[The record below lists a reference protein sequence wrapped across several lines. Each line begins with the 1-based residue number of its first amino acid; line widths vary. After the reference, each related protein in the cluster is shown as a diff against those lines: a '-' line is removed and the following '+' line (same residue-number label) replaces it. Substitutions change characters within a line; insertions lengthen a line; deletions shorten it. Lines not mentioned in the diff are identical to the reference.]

1 MSTDSPL
8 PSFFDEAGERTIA
21 GDVRALPKGY
31 RIAEFEILEV
41 IGSGGFGIVY
51 KAFDHSLNQARAIKE
66 YLPRSLAGRFSTRA
80 VTVLSKEDERNYR
93 EGLARF
99 VAEARL
105 LAGINHPAIVRVYRC
120 IEANETAYMVMDLC
134 QGETLE
140 KRLAQ
145 NATLDEA
152 AVRRFLGDLLGG
164 VEAIH
169 AHKILHRDIKPANI
183 YIGTDGRPV
192 LIDFG
197 SAREVVGAGQ
207 QMTAIVTYNYSA
219 PEQWDSTGQF
229 SQGPWSDVYSIG
241 ATAYQLVTGRK
252 PNASNTR
259 LLRDNLVPAVD
270 AAKGRYSEHLL
281 ATIDKALRVPVKD
294 RYQDAREWL
303 DDLARVEKRV
313 AGRGRGVWY
322 ALAGLLVVAV
332 AAGYWI
338 MHAHKATVATT
349 QAAAAAAAVPATPPG
364 TLLRDC
370 PTCPEMV
377 VVGKGDFQQGA
388 TGNTAEKDE
397 LPRHKV
403 SIGYDFAVARL
414 ETTIAQFREFVNASG
429 YTFGGD
435 AACGKRRPGGP
446 ERSWKDPG
454 FTQRDDEPVVCVSW
468 FDAKAYTDWLSKVTG
483 KHYRLLSES
492 EWEYA
497 ARAGSD
503 ALTPWGDDP
512 SKACSYANIGDESY
526 VARTGSKLAA
536 AKCDDQSAFTA
547 AGSPELR
554 KNAFGLHDML
564 GNAAE
569 WTGDCATDD
578 YANAPND
585 GRAVDSPTCQARVF
599 RGGAFNYPPSEVRV
613 TRRETLPPGER
624 KPFIG
629 LRVARDLDAPPE
641 ASGETAKA
649 DARNAKGT
657 PAKGAP
663 GKDAKGAH
671 AEAAKSAHPEPAKA
685 PHGK

>member
-1 MSTDSPL
+1 MPADTPL
-8 PSFFDEAGERTIA
+8 PSFFDETSDRTIA

-31 RIAEFEILEV
+31 RIDEFEILEV

-66 YLPRSLAGRFSTRA
+66 YLPRGLAGRFSTRA
-80 VTVLSKEDERNYR
+80 VTVLSKEDETSYR

-140 KRLAQ
+140 KRLARSV
-145 NATLDEA
+145 AFDEA
-152 AVRRFLGDLLGG
+152 AMRRFLADLLGG

-169 AHKILHRDIKPANI
+169 AHHILHRDIKPANI
-183 YIGTDGRPV
+183 YLGEDGRPV

-197 SAREVVGAGQ
+197 SAREVAGSNQ
-207 QMTAIVTYNYSA
+207 AMTAIVTYNYSA

-229 SQGPWSDVYSIG
+229 SQGPYSDVYSLG
-241 ATAYQLVTGRK
+241 ATAYQMVTGRK

-259 LLRDNLVPAVD
+259 LLRDSVVPAVD

-281 ATIDKALRVPVKD
+281 ATIDKALRVPVKE
-294 RYQDAREWL
+294 RYQTAREWL
-303 DDLARVEKRV
+303 DDLAGGEARAEKRGRPMRYVVIAVLLVIGV
-313 AGRGRGVWY
+313 AGGLFY
-322 ALAGLLVVAV
+322 AKR
-332 AAGYWI
+332 
-338 MHAHKATVATT
+338 HRT
-349 QAAAAAAAVPATPPG
+349 AAAAEAVAAAAVTPAGPAAG

-370 PTCPEMV
+370 PGCPEMV
-377 VVGKGDFQQGA
+377 VVPKGEFAQGGA
-388 TGNTAEKDE
+388 GNNAEKDE

-403 SIGYDFAVARL
+403 AIDYDFAVGRL
-414 ETTIAQFREFVNASG
+414 EVTIAQFREFVNASG
-429 YTFGGD
+429 YSVPSD
-435 AACGKRRPGGP
+435 AACGRRQGNRA

-468 FDAKAYTDWLSKVTG
+468 FDAAAYAAWLSKVTG
-483 KHYRLLSES
+483 HHYRLLTES

-497 ARAGSD
+497 ARAGSELN
-503 ALTPWGDDP
+503 APWGDDP
-512 SKACSYANIGDESY
+512 SKACDYANVGDASY
-526 VARTGSKLAA
+526 VARMASKMAA

-569 WTGDCATDD
+569 WIADCQSAD
-578 YANAPND
+578 YTNAPAD
-585 GRAVDSPTCQARVF
+585 GHAVDSPTCQARGY
-599 RGGAFNYPPSEVRV
+599 RGGAFNYPVAEVRYS
-613 TRRETLPPGER
+613 RRETLPPGER

-629 LRVARDLDAPPE
+629 LRVARDLDAGHAAPP
-641 ASGETAKA
+641 ASPAAQEGATAK
-649 DARNAKGT
+649 
-657 PAKGAP
+657 
-663 GKDAKGAH
+663 KDA
-671 AEAAKSAHPEPAKA
+671 AAGKAASAKAKPSSAEPAKA
-685 PHGK
+685 PHAK

>member
-1 MSTDSPL
+1 MSTDGPL
-8 PSFFDEAGERTIA
+8 PSFFDEASERTIA

-31 RIAEFEILEV
+31 RIAEFELLEV

-80 VTVLSKEDERNYR
+80 VTVLSKADESSYR
-93 EGLARF
+93 EGLAKF

-140 KRLAQ
+140 KRLARD
-145 NATLDEA
+145 AKVDEPT
-152 AVRRFLGDLLGG
+152 VRRFLTDLLGG

-169 AHKILHRDIKPANI
+169 AHHILHRDIKPANI
-183 YIGTDGRPV
+183 YIEQDGRPV

-197 SAREVVGAGQ
+197 SAREVAGAGQ

-259 LLRDNLVPAVD
+259 LLRDSLVPAVD
-270 AAKGRYSEHLL
+270 AAKGRYSGHLL
-281 ATIDKALRVPVKD
+281 ETIDKALRVPVKE
-294 RYQDAREWL
+294 RYQSAREWL
-303 DDLARVEKRV
+303 DSLARGEAR
-313 AGRGRGVWY
+313 AARPGHGVWY
-322 ALAGLLVVAV
+322 ALAAFLVVAIGV
-332 AAGYWI
+332 GFWFMRAHRTTAA
-338 MHAHKATVATT
+338 AT
-349 QAAAAAAAVPATPPG
+349 QAAAAAAAAPALPPG
-364 TLLRDC
+364 SLLRDC
-370 PTCPEMV
+370 STCPEMV
-377 VVGKGDFQQGA
+377 VVGKGTFAQGA
-388 TGNTAEKDE
+388 TGQTADKDE

-403 SIGYDFAVARL
+403 SIGYDFAVGRL

-435 AACGKRRPGGP
+435 ASCGKRRPGGP

-454 FTQRDDEPVVCVSW
+454 FTQRDDEPVVCVNW
-468 FDAKAYTDWLSKVTG
+468 FDATAYATWLSKVTG
-483 KHYRLLSES
+483 KHYRLLTES

-497 ARAGSD
+497 ARAGSE
-503 ALTPWGDDP
+503 ALTPWADDP
-512 SKACSYANIGDESY
+512 SKVCQYANVGDESY

-569 WTGDCATDD
+569 WTADCATDD
-578 YANAPND
+578 YASAPND
-585 GRAVDSPTCQARVF
+585 GHVVDSPTCQARVF
-599 RGGAFNYPPSEVRV
+599 RGGAFNYPPAEVRFS
-613 TRRETLPPGER
+613 RRETLPPGER
-624 KPFIG
+624 KAFIG
-629 LRVARDLDAPPE
+629 LRVARDLDAPGP
-641 ASGETAKA
+641 AATGDAAKSAPAAAKTA
-649 DARNAKGT
+649 
-657 PAKGAP
+657 PAP
-663 GKDAKGAH
+663 KD
-671 AEAAKSAHPEPAKA
+671 AKSAHPEPAKA

>member
-1 MSTDSPL
+1 MTDSKL
-8 PSFFDEAGERTIA
+8 PSFFDEAGDRTIA

-66 YLPRSLAGRFSTRA
+66 YLPRALAGRFSTQG
-80 VTVLSKEDERNYR
+80 VTVLSREDEASYRN
-93 EGLARF
+93 GLAKF

-120 IEANETAYMVMDLC
+120 IEQNQTAYMVMDLC

-140 KRLAQ
+140 KQLARGV
-145 NATLDEA
+145 AFDEPA
-152 AVRRFLGDLLGG
+152 LRRFLTDLLGG
-164 VEAIH
+164 AEAIH
-169 AHKILHRDIKPANI
+169 AHHILHRDIKPANI
-183 YIGTDGRPV
+183 YIGEDGRPV

-197 SAREVVGAGQ
+197 SAREVAGAGQ

-229 SQGPWSDVYSIG
+229 SQGPYSDVYSIG
-241 ATAYQLVTGRK
+241 ATAYQIATGRK

-259 LLRDNLVPAVD
+259 LLRDTVVPAAD

-281 ATIDKALRVPVKD
+281 DTIDKALRVPVKE
-294 RYQDAREWL
+294 RYQTAREWL
-303 DDLARVEKRV
+303 DDLKSGEARAAK
-313 AGRGRGVWY
+313 GGRGVWI
-322 ALAGLLVVAV
+322 AAAAVLVLAV
-332 AAGYWI
+332 AAGAWY
-338 MHAHKATVATT
+338 MKGRHAATT
-349 QAAAAAAAVPATPPG
+349 AAAVAQAAAQPAAPAPG

-370 PTCPEMV
+370 TGCPEMV
-377 VVGKGDFQQGA
+377 VVSKGEFAQGA
-388 TGNTAEKDE
+388 TGNAAEKDE

-403 SIGYDFAVARL
+403 SIGADFAVGRL
-414 ETTIAQFREFVNASG
+414 EVTIAQFREFVNASG

-435 AACGKRRPGGP
+435 AACGPRRKGATSD
-446 ERSWKDPG
+446 RSWKDPG
-454 FTQRDDEPVVCVSW
+454 FVQRDDEPVVCVNW
-468 FDAKAYTDWLSKVTG
+468 FDATAYAAWLTKVTG
-483 KHYRLLSES
+483 HHYRLLSES

-497 ARAGSD
+497 ARAGND
-503 ALTPWGDDP
+503 GLVPWGDDP
-512 SKACSYANIGDESY
+512 AKACDYANIGDASY

-569 WTGDCATDD
+569 WTADCASAD
-578 YANAPND
+578 YTNAPAN
-585 GRAVDSPTCQARVF
+585 GSAVDSATCQARVY
-599 RGGAFNYPPSEVRV
+599 RGGAFNYPVSEVRYS
-613 TRRETLPPGER
+613 RREMLPPGER

-629 LRVARDLDAPPE
+629 LRVARDLDAPPAAAAP
-641 ASGETAKA
+641 ASDKASKGDKTDKSAKNDKA
-649 DARNAKGT
+649 A
-657 PAKGAP
+657 
-663 GKDAKGAH
+663 
-671 AEAAKSAHPEPAKA
+671 AAKSAAHPDPAKAA